1 VRIDD
6 RSRRASHPIGPD
18 SIRGTAAGRPRG
30 AGGGSQGQA
39 MRNYRLIFFLLLAT
53 VVGSGLAIWSKGLK
67 LGIDLSGGTILVY
80 KIKESTRAAGR
91 DNSMDEL
98 IAALQKRVNPE
109 GVSDTP
115 IRKVG
120 NNRLEIILANKTPEE
135 VELLKRK
142 ITDVGS
148 LEFRILANQKHD
160 AEAIRRATNAPIAKP
175 PTGFEWMRLGEV
187 IEASSPRIVDATSVG
202 LAGGD
207 WVIDRYKGSN
217 ITLVGKDSTGK
228 EVTRA
233 LKVKSNTPDAIV
245 LDKPHNLAS
254 IASFRV
260 DYNPSE
266 IMPSDDAIVRE
277 EPAVNGRTE
286 RYILVKLDRYN
297 VTGDYLARANAT
309 TDERVQPAVGF
320 FFNSQGARKFGGLT
334 GSHLPEEDGQF
345 KYRLAVILDGLIRSA
360 PSINSRIT
368 DSGIIEGVQPEEVNY
383 LVEILRAGSLPA
395 SLDPTP
401 ELEEKIGPTLGQDT
415 IQKGLRA
422 ITVSLVV
429 VPIVMVLVYNFAGLV
444 AVFAMFLNML
454 LLVASMALTD
464 SSFTLPGLAGLA
476 LTIGMSVDANVL
488 IFERMR
494 EEKEKGASLGQQIRN
509 GFDKAWVTIF
519 DSNITTILSG
529 MILWFVGTQEIK
541 GFALTLIIGLVWNLF
556 TAVWVSRV
564 IFDFSYSRGWLKK
577 LSFRQILPHTSFDFI
592 GPRRYC
598 IAASLIVITIGTSWF
613 IYQGKR
619 NYNIDFTGGT
629 LVTIR
634 LNEQAPAV
642 KDLSPTARASYV
654 RGKAGATLP
663 DVAVE
668 SLNIGSEAAGL
679 RFNIRT
685 TNDNVADVQR
695 KVVEAFGPVLD
706 TVGFQVGVSQPI
718 AALPAPAEP
727 AKDAT
732 GKDAT
737 GKAAAAPAVDRF
749 AGGRSYALTFTRAI
763 EPSTIAANLDK
774 VLSEAK
780 ISNPQRRYE
789 IVAAPGKAGEGVTS
803 LTLRTDLDPAQAN
816 AALTGLTAALKT
828 DPGLLFDRL
837 ENFGG
842 AVAGETRVTAYIAII
857 LSWLVIIA
865 YVWFRFKSVA
875 FGVAAVIA
883 LVHDLLIAVG
893 AVAISPYK
901 IDLPMV
907 AAFLTLIGFSV
918 NDTIVIFDRIRELR
932 GKTPHLTPE
941 VINGAINQ
949 TLSRTILTS
958 TTAWSVV
965 FILYWFGGEGLRG
978 FSFALVIGFLSGVYS
993 TVYIAAP
1000 ILIEWLNHERVTG
1013 SSAKDSGKRVPAKV

>member
-1 VRIDD
+1 
-6 RSRRASHPIGPD
+6 
-18 SIRGTAAGRPRG
+18 
-30 AGGGSQGQA
+30 

-53 VVGSGLAIWSKGLK
+53 VVGSGLIIWSKGLK

-80 KIKESTRAAGR
+80 KIKDSTRAAGR

-109 GVSDTP
+109 GVADTP

-120 NNRLEIILANKTPEE
+120 NNRLEIILANKSPEE

-160 AEAIRRATNAPIAKP
+160 AEAIRRATNAPITKP
-175 PTGFEWMRLGEV
+175 PTGYEWMRLGELV
-187 IEASSPRIVDATSVG
+187 EIAAPKNIDATTVG
-202 LAGGD
+202 AADAD

-217 ITLVGKDSTGK
+217 ISLVGKDSTGK
-228 EVTRA
+228 EITRA
-233 LKVKSNTPDAIV
+233 LKVKSNTPDTIV

-254 IASFRV
+254 ITSFQV

-266 IMPSDDAIVRE
+266 IKTSDDAIVRE

-297 VTGDYLARANAT
+297 VTGDYLARANPT
-309 TDERVQPAVGF
+309 MDERVQPAVGF
-320 FFNSQGARKFGGLT
+320 VFNSQGARKFGGLT

-422 ITVSLVV
+422 ITVSMVV
-429 VPIVMVLVYNFAGLV
+429 VPVVMVLVYNFAGLV
-444 AVFAMFLNML
+444 AVFAMLLNML
-454 LLVASMALTD
+454 LLVASMSLTD

-529 MILWFVGTQEIK
+529 LILWFVGTQEIK
-541 GFALTLIIGLVWNLF
+541 GFALTLIIGLAWNLF

-564 IFDFSYSRGWLKK
+564 IFDFWYSQGWLKK
-577 LSFRQILPHTSFDFI
+577 LAFRQVLPHTSFDFI

-598 IAASLIVITIGTSWF
+598 IAASLLIITVGMTWF
-613 IYQGKR
+613 FYQGKR

-634 LNEQAPAV
+634 LNDQAPAI
-642 KDLSPTARASYV
+642 KDMSPTARASYV
-654 RGKAGATLP
+654 REEAGRRLP

-668 SLNIGSEAAGL
+668 SLNVGTEAAGL

-685 TNDNVADVQR
+685 TNDSVADVQR
-695 KVVEAFGPVLD
+695 KVVEAFGPVLN
-706 TVGFQVGVSQPI
+706 TVGFQVGVAQPI
-718 AALPAPAEP
+718 AAAPASTEP
-727 AKDAT
+727 A
-732 GKDAT
+732 KDAT
-737 GKAAAAPAVDRF
+737 GKAAAAPAGDRF

-763 EPSTIAANLDK
+763 EPSTISANLDK
-774 VLSEAK
+774 VLAAAS
-780 ISNPQRRYE
+780 INNPQRRYE
-789 IVAAPGKAGEGVTS
+789 IVATLGKAGAGVTS
-803 LTLRTDLDPAQAN
+803 LTLRTDLEPAQAD
-816 AALTGLTAALKT
+816 AALASLTTALKT

-865 YVWFRFKSVA
+865 YVWLRFKSVA

-883 LVHDLLIAVG
+883 LVHDLLIAIG

-941 VINGAINQ
+941 VINAAINQ

-958 TTAWSVV
+958 LTAWSVV

-1000 ILIEWLNHERVTG
+1000 ILIEWLNHERVSG
-1013 SSAKDSGKRVPAKV
+1013 SRASARRVPATAGPAAK